1 MTSYSRS
8 VFACIIATLTLAAV
22 IPAQAAL
29 HRSLW
34 VWSTK
39 GIRELPLAQSQFFRF
54 LAAPH
59 GNPAHAI
66 TVIYFDGMQTSDYG
80 NAKTVANLQQFL
92 VAAHHRHI
100 RVQFLCGDSDW
111 ATPAGL
117 PQGVSYLKTILAFNS
132 HSPPNARYDGFQY
145 DVEPY
150 TLPGWPSAALEN
162 GTVALFDASD
172 AAIRASGQ
180 HLTLSAAIPRWF
192 GQPQFGFL
200 DRKIIDRT
208 DEVIVMDYVTTPQQL
223 INDPSDILHYANE
236 KHKGVWIG
244 VETGDLPDTPKSTF
258 HQLGNGAM
266 EEELKTDMP
275 LFQAQPSFRGYA
287 IHHYGSYAALKP

>member
-1 MTSYSRS
+1 MVILLMPSLSFILTECKHQTMEMLRPWRTCNSFLSQLITAISAYS
-8 VFACIIATLTLAAV
+8 FCAA
-22 IPAQAAL
+22 
-29 HRSLW
+29 
-34 VWSTK
+34 
-39 GIRELPLAQSQFFRF
+39 IRIGQ
-54 LAAPH
+54 H
-59 GNPAHAI
+59 
-66 TVIYFDGMQTSDYG
+66 
-80 NAKTVANLQQFL
+80 
-92 VAAHHRHI
+92 
-100 RVQFLCGDSDW
+100 
-111 ATPAGL
+111 PAGL